1 MSKHEFKPG
10 DLIIFAYPKDDAYDD
25 TIRENDW
32 ETARLGLV
40 VDVIMARP
48 NDIRYGDELL
58 VLHDGERWSV
68 PSLWCRAT
76 KVGL

>member
-1 MSKHEFKPG
+1 MSKHEFKTG
-10 DLIIFAYPKDDAYDD
+10 DLIMFAYPEANALDD
-25 TIRENDW
+25 TIRETEW
-32 ETARLGLV
+32 EAARLGLV
-40 VDVIMARP
+40 IDVIMARP